1 MESQGLS
8 RVTMYVPNGT
18 PEDLLLAKIF
28 EHTEVLAAYASDW
41 TTAALWGWVPPEWA
55 YLRVAAA
62 GVAYQPEVFE
72 ALQTLWQHMEAR
84 FKSLLPS
91 PEELKQKDGESRQN
105 T

>member
-41 TTAALWGWVPPEWA
+41 MAAALWGWVPPEWA
-55 YLRVAAA
+55 
-62 GVAYQPEVFE
+62 
-72 ALQTLWQHMEAR
+72 
-84 FKSLLPS
+84 
-91 PEELKQKDGESRQN
+91 
-105 T
+105 